1 VNSIE
6 PGAGLIGTC
15 AKHVT
20 ERAVGRCDDCR
31 ELWCSDCLVPPARK
45 RQPTRC
51 IDCALIAAGVRTRPA
66 RRGAPMDMGRMRRT
80 NLF

>member
-1 VNSIE
+1 MNSIE

-15 AKHVT
+15 AKHLT
-20 ERAVGRCDDCR
+20 ERAVGRCDDCD

-66 RRGAPMDMGRMRRT
+66 RRGGPMDMGRTRRT